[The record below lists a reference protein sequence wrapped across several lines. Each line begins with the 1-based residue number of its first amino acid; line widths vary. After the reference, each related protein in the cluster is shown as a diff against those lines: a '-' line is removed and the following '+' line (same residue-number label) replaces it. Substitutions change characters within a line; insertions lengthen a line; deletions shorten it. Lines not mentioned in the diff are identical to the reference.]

1 MTTPFKASF
10 CSLNARGLNQARK
23 RRQLFRWL
31 HNYKFDVIFL
41 QETYSTK
48 EVETIWN
55 SEWGGKIFYSH
66 GSNHSKG
73 VAILF
78 NLKLDVHAENT
89 ESDKNGR
96 YLMLEAKIYD
106 TTFLF
111 CNIYSPNDNNSQ
123 NSFFSSL
130 NGTLRQY
137 ADMQIVIGGDFNCAL
152 TPLDKTGGTS
162 VYARLTNSKTCGDF
176 NTRTYHNI
184 PGVTTR

>member
-1 MTTPFKASF
+1 M
-10 CSLNARGLNQARK
+10 RGLNRARK

-48 EVETIWN
+48 DIEAIWN
-55 SEWGGKIFYSH
+55 SEWGGKTFYSH
-66 GSNHSKG
+66 GSNYSKG

-78 NLKLDVHAENT
+78 NPKLDVHIENIET
-89 ESDKNGR
+89 DKNGR
-96 YLMLEAKIYD
+96 YLMLEAKLYE

-123 NSFFSSL
+123 NSSL
-130 NGTLRQY
+130 VSMGLF
-137 ADMQIVIGGDFNCAL
+137 ADMQIAIGGDFNCAL

-162 VYARLTNSKTCGDF
+162 VERKKNS
-176 NTRTYHNI
+176 N
-184 PGVTTR
+184 